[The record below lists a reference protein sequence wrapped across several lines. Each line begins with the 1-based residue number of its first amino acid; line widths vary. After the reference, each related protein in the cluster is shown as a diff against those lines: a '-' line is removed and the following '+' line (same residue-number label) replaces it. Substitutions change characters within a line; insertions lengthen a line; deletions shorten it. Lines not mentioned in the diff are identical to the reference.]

1 MPSIIRHW
9 RWQFLRLRS
18 PARPIKTKTAPKIGK
33 PGEPVAELT
42 QLEWTIISPGREPAD
57 LTKMLITQTT
67 ASNYEDLCRLDVL
80 GLQDHPTGD
89 QDNVYKEFKE
99 QLVRSPDGWYETGL
113 LWKGNHPPLANN
125 KSGSLKRLDNL
136 VKKLDR
142 QPTMLENYDAII
154 KDQLAQGIVER
165 VQEEPKG
172 KEFYI
177 PHKAVSQQKVQ
188 RSVLCMMPPLVQMRN
203 RRL

>member
-99 QLVRSPDGWYETGL
+99 QLVRSPDGRYEMGL
-113 LWKGNHPPLANN
+113 LWKGNHPTISKQQVWEPE
-125 KSGSLKRLDNL
+125 K
-136 VKKLDR
+136 VR
-142 QPTMLENYDAII
+142 QP
-154 KDQLAQGIVER
+154 R
-165 VQEEPKG
+165 EET
-172 KEFYI
+172 
-177 PHKAVSQQKVQ
+177 
-188 RSVLCMMPPLVQMRN
+188 
-203 RRL
+203 